1 MYRGTTPTLT
11 FTLPIEADT
20 ITLLNIAFSQR
31 HCLAFEK
38 SLEDVEIY
46 DNTISVT
53 LSEEETLQLKSDGS
67 PLEIQ
72 LRIGVGASRM
82 ASDIFTVSVGRI
94 LQGGLLDE
102 L

>member
-31 HCLAFEK
+31 HRIAFEK
-38 SLEDVEIY
+38 SLNDVII
-46 DNTISVT
+46 DGTTISLT

-72 LRIGVGASRM
+72 LRVGVGAARM
-82 ASDIFTVSVGRI
+82 ASDIFTVPVSRI
-94 LQGGLLDE
+94 IQGGLLDE
-102 L
+102 I